1 MTASPHFCF
10 QLIWRDFYESDCHRP
25 RQSMNP
31 GMTFSDCQTS
41 FLQFVS
47 GGNAFIFIRKTLQ
60 V

>member
-1 MTASPHFCF
+1 MRATA
-10 QLIWRDFYESDCHRP
+10 IVIP